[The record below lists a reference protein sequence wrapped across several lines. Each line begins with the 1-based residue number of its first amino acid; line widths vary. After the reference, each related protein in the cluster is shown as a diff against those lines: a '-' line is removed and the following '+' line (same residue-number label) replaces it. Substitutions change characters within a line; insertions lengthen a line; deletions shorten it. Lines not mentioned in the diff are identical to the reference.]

1 MRIYPAIDLR
11 NGKCVRLTEGCFDK
25 ETVFSDS
32 PAAMAAKW
40 QNAGAEFL
48 HVVDLDGALAGV
60 SRNMEAIKSI
70 LAAVKIPVQ
79 LGGGIRSMENIANWL
94 NIGISRVILGSAAVR
109 NPQLVAEAC
118 QCYPGRIAVGIDAR
132 DGYVAVDGWEK
143 SSNMKAVELAR
154 QMAAYGVA
162 AIIFTDISRDG
173 TLGGVNVEATAEIAA
188 CSGVP
193 VIASGGVASLE
204 DIRRLLPYAKAGIS
218 GCIVGKAIYTGALNL
233 EEAIRLAGEEKC

>member
-40 QNAGAEFL
+40 QGAGAEYL
-48 HVVDLDGALAGV
+48 HVVDLDGAVAGV

-70 LAAVKIPVQ
+70 LAAVNIPVQ
-79 LGGGIRSMENIANWL
+79 LGGGIRSMENIENWL

-118 QCYPGRIAVGIDAR
+118 QRYPGRIAVGIDAR
-132 DGYVAVDGWEK
+132 DGYVAVDGWEQN
-143 SSNMKAVELAR
+143 SNMKAAELAR
-154 QMAAYGVA
+154 QMADYGVA

-173 TLGGVNVEATAEIAA
+173 TLSGVNVEATAEIAA

-204 DIRRLLPYAKAGIS
+204 DIRRLLPYAKKGIS
-218 GCIVGKAIYTGALNL
+218 GCIVGKAIYTGALQL
-233 EEAIRLAGEEKC
+233 EEAIRLAGDEKC

>member
-1 MRIYPAIDLR
+1 
-11 NGKCVRLTEGCFDK
+11 
-25 ETVFSDS
+25 
-32 PAAMAAKW
+32 
-40 QNAGAEFL
+40 
-48 HVVDLDGALAGV
+48 
-60 SRNMEAIKSI
+60 
-70 LAAVKIPVQ
+70 
-79 LGGGIRSMENIANWL
+79 
-94 NIGISRVILGSAAVR
+94 
-109 NPQLVAEAC
+109 
-118 QCYPGRIAVGIDAR
+118 
-132 DGYVAVDGWEK
+132 
-143 SSNMKAVELAR
+143 
-154 QMAAYGVA
+154 MAAYGVA

>member
-40 QNAGAEFL
+40 QGAGAEYL
-48 HVVDLDGALAGV
+48 HVVDLDGAVAGV
-60 SRNMEAIKSI
+60 IRNMEAIKSI
-70 LAAVKIPVQ
+70 LAAVNIPVQ
-79 LGGGIRSMENIANWL
+79 LGGGIRSMENIENWL

-118 QCYPGRIAVGIDAR
+118 QRYPGRIAVGIDAR

-143 SSNMKAVELAR
+143 NSNMKAAELAR
-154 QMAAYGVA
+154 QMADYGVA

-173 TLGGVNVEATAEIAA
+173 TLSGVNVETTAEIAA

-204 DIRRLLPYAKAGIS
+204 DIRRLLPYAKKGIS
-218 GCIVGKAIYTGALNL
+218 GCIVGKAIYTGALQL
-233 EEAIRLAGEEKC
+233 EEAIRLAGDEKC

>member
-25 ETVFSDS
+25 ETVFSNS

-40 QNAGAEFL
+40 QGAGAEYL
-48 HVVDLDGALAGV
+48 HVVDLDGAVAGV
-60 SRNMEAIKSI
+60 IRNMEAIKSI
-70 LAAVKIPVQ
+70 LAAVNIPVQ
-79 LGGGIRSMENIANWL
+79 LGGGIRSMENIENWL

-118 QCYPGRIAVGIDAR
+118 QRYPGRIAVGIDAR

-143 SSNMKAVELAR
+143 NSNMKAAELAR
-154 QMAAYGVA
+154 QMADYGVA

-173 TLGGVNVEATAEIAA
+173 TLSGVNVETTAEIAA

-204 DIRRLLPYAKAGIS
+204 DIRRLLPYAKKGIS
-218 GCIVGKAIYTGALNL
+218 GCIVGKAIYTGALQL
-233 EEAIRLAGEEKC
+233 EEAIRLAGDEKC

>member
-40 QNAGAEFL
+40 QGAGAEYL
-48 HVVDLDGALAGV
+48 HVVDLDGAVAGV

-70 LAAVKIPVQ
+70 LAAVNIPVQ
-79 LGGGIRSMENIANWL
+79 LGGGIRSMENIESWL
-94 NIGISRVILGSAAVR
+94 NVGISRVILGSAAVR

-118 QCYPGRIAVGIDAR
+118 RRYPGKIAVGIDAR

-143 SSNMKAVELAR
+143 NSNMKAAELAR
-154 QMAAYGVA
+154 QMADYGVA

-173 TLGGVNVEATAEIAA
+173 TLSGVNVEATAEIAA

-204 DIRRLLPYAKAGIS
+204 DIRRLLPYAKKGIS
-218 GCIVGKAIYTGALNL
+218 GCIVGKAIYTGALQL
-233 EEAIRLAGEEKC
+233 EEAIRLAGDEKC

>member
-40 QNAGAEFL
+40 QQAGAEFL
-48 HVVDLDGALAGV
+48 HVVDLDGAVAGV
-60 SRNMEAIKSI
+60 SRNKEAIKSI
-70 LAAVKIPVQ
+70 LAAVNIPVQ
-79 LGGGIRSMENIANWL
+79 LGGGIRSMENIAGWL
-94 NIGISRVILGSAAVR
+94 DMGVSRVILGSAAVR
-109 NPQLVAEAC
+109 DPQLVAQAC
-118 QCYPGRIAVGIDAR
+118 RSYPGRIAVGIDAR
-132 DGYVAVDGWEK
+132 DGYVAIDGWEK
-143 SSNMKAVELAR
+143 SSSIKAVELAR

-173 TLGGVNVEATAEIAA
+173 TLSGVNVEATAEIAV

-204 DIRRLLPYAKAGIS
+204 DISRLVPYEKAGIS
-218 GCIVGKAIYTGALNL
+218 GCIVGKAIYTGALKL

>member
-40 QNAGAEFL
+40 QSAGAEFL
-48 HVVDLDGALAGV
+48 HVVDLDGAVAGA

-70 LAAVKIPVQ
+70 LAAVRIPVQ
-79 LGGGIRSMENIANWL
+79 LGGGIRSMENIASWL
-94 NIGISRVILGSAAVR
+94 DIGISRVILGSAAVR

-118 QCYPGRIAVGIDAR
+118 SRYPGKIAVGIDAR

-154 QMAAYGVA
+154 QMADFGAA

-173 TLGGVNVEATAEIAA
+173 TLSGVNVEATAEIAA
-188 CSGVP
+188 CAGVP

-204 DIRRLLPYAKAGIS
+204 DIRRLLPYEKKGIS
-218 GCIVGKAIYTGALNL
+218 GCIVGKAIYTGALQL

>member
-40 QNAGAEFL
+40 QSAGAQFL

-118 QCYPGRIAVGIDAR
+118 QRYPGKIAVGIDAR

-173 TLGGVNVEATAEIAA
+173 TLGGVNVEATAEIAV

>member
-40 QNAGAEFL
+40 QGAGAEYL
-48 HVVDLDGALAGV
+48 HVVDLDGAVAGV

-70 LAAVKIPVQ
+70 LAAVNIPVQ
-79 LGGGIRSMENIANWL
+79 LGGGIRSMENIENWL

-118 QCYPGRIAVGIDAR
+118 QRYPGRIAVGIDAR
-132 DGYVAVDGWEK
+132 NGYVAVDGWEK
-143 SSNMKAVELAR
+143 NSNIKAAELTR
-154 QMAAYGVA
+154 QMADYGVA

-173 TLGGVNVEATAEIAA
+173 TLSGVNVEATAEIAA

-204 DIRRLLPYAKAGIS
+204 DIRRLLPYAKKGIS
-218 GCIVGKAIYTGALNL
+218 GCIVGKAIYTGALQL
-233 EEAIRLAGEEKC
+233 EEAIRLAGDEKC

>member
-25 ETVFSDS
+25 ETVFSNS

-40 QNAGAEFL
+40 QGAGAEYL
-48 HVVDLDGALAGV
+48 HVVDLDGAVAGV

-70 LAAVKIPVQ
+70 LAAVNIPVQ
-79 LGGGIRSMENIANWL
+79 LGGGIRSMENIENWL

-118 QCYPGRIAVGIDAR
+118 QRYPGRIAVGIDAR

-143 SSNMKAVELAR
+143 NSNMKAAELAR
-154 QMAAYGVA
+154 QMADYGVA

-173 TLGGVNVEATAEIAA
+173 TLSGVNVEATAEIAA

-204 DIRRLLPYAKAGIS
+204 DIRRLLPYAKKGIS
-218 GCIVGKAIYTGALNL
+218 GCIVGKAIYTGALQL
-233 EEAIRLAGEEKC
+233 EEAIRLAGDEKC

>member
-40 QNAGAEFL
+40 QQAGAEFL
-48 HVVDLDGALAGV
+48 HVVDLDGAVAGI
-60 SRNMEAIKSI
+60 SRNKEAIKSI
-70 LAAVKIPVQ
+70 LAAVNIPVQ
-79 LGGGIRSMENIANWL
+79 LGGGIRSMENIAGWL
-94 NIGISRVILGSAAVR
+94 DMGVSRVILGSATVR
-109 NPQLVAEAC
+109 DPQLVAQAC
-118 QCYPGRIAVGIDAR
+118 RSYPGRIAVGIDAR
-132 DGYVAVDGWEK
+132 DGYVAIDGWEK
-143 SSNMKAVELAR
+143 SSSIKAVELAR

-173 TLGGVNVEATAEIAA
+173 TLSGVNVEATAEIAA

-204 DIRRLLPYAKAGIS
+204 DIRRLLPYEKAGIS
-218 GCIVGKAIYTGALNL
+218 GCIVGKAIYTGALKL

>member
-40 QNAGAEFL
+40 QGAGAEYL
-48 HVVDLDGALAGV
+48 HVVDLDGAVAGV

-70 LAAVKIPVQ
+70 LAAVNIPVQ
-79 LGGGIRSMENIANWL
+79 LGGGIRSMENIENWL

-118 QCYPGRIAVGIDAR
+118 QRYPGRIAVGIDAR

-143 SSNMKAVELAR
+143 NSNMKAAELAR
-154 QMAAYGVA
+154 QMADYGVA

-173 TLGGVNVEATAEIAA
+173 TLSGVNVEATAEIAA

-204 DIRRLLPYAKAGIS
+204 DIRRLLPYAKKGIS
-218 GCIVGKAIYTGALNL
+218 GCIVGKAIYTGALQL
-233 EEAIRLAGEEKC
+233 EEAIRLAGDEKC

>member
-40 QNAGAEFL
+40 QGAGAEYL
-48 HVVDLDGALAGV
+48 HVVDLDGAVAGV

-70 LAAVKIPVQ
+70 LDAVNIPVQ
-79 LGGGIRSMENIANWL
+79 LGGGIRSMENIENWL

-118 QCYPGRIAVGIDAR
+118 QRYPGRIAVGIDAR

-143 SSNMKAVELAR
+143 NSNMKAAELAR
-154 QMAAYGVA
+154 QMADYGVA

-173 TLGGVNVEATAEIAA
+173 TLSGVNVETTAEIAA

-204 DIRRLLPYAKAGIS
+204 DIRRLLPYAKKGIS
-218 GCIVGKAIYTGALNL
+218 GCIVGKAIYTGALQL
-233 EEAIRLAGEEKC
+233 EEAIRLAGDEKC

>member
-25 ETVFSDS
+25 ETVFSNS

-40 QNAGAEFL
+40 QGAGAEYL
-48 HVVDLDGALAGV
+48 HVVDLDGAVAGV

-70 LAAVKIPVQ
+70 LDAVNIPVQ
-79 LGGGIRSMENIANWL
+79 LGGGIRSMENIENWL

-118 QCYPGRIAVGIDAR
+118 QRYPSRIAVGIDAR

-143 SSNMKAVELAR
+143 SSNMKAAELAR

-173 TLGGVNVEATAEIAA
+173 TLSGVNVEATAEIAA

-204 DIRRLLPYAKAGIS
+204 DIRRLLPYAKKGIS
-218 GCIVGKAIYTGALNL
+218 GCIVGKAIYTGALQL
-233 EEAIRLAGEEKC
+233 EEAIRLAGDEKC